1 MLVVCGDFLLFSS
14 VFSVKQEDHQLRMSW
29 GGEVWDI
36 PGEKNK
42 IVQKS
47 LKVKGVG

>member
-1 MLVVCGDFLLFSS
+1 MEIFFCFP
-14 VFSVKQEDHQLRMSW
+14 VFSVKQDVRSSAKNEL
-29 GGEVWDI
+29 GGEVWHI